1 MPELL
6 ALAWLMPVL
15 MSERECSKAK
25 RKNNADKS
33 GTQSGSD
40 DDGVSSAR
48 AKDEDEKHHFLSH
61 KIAKRFFWHALQ
73 VACAPKMVHAP
84 KTVTPKGDQST
95 SKRAYTDVRDAH
107 NSGLT
112 YVTRSDTK

>member
-15 MSERECSKAK
+15 LSERECSKAK
-25 RKNNADKS
+25 RENNADKS

-61 KIAKRFFWHALQ
+61 KIARGFL
-73 VACAPKMVHAP
+73 ACIA
-84 KTVTPKGDQST
+84 
-95 SKRAYTDVRDAH
+95 
-107 NSGLT
+107 SGM
-112 YVTRSDTK
+112 RTKNGLCTQDS

>member
-15 MSERECSKAK
+15 LSERECSKAK
-25 RKNNADKS
+25 RKNNADES

-61 KIAKRFFWHALQ
+61 NCKAVFWHALQ
-73 VACAPKMVHAP
+73 VACAPKMVYAP

-112 YVTRSDTK
+112 YDEE

>member
-15 MSERECSKAK
+15 LSERECSKAK
-25 RKNNADKS
+25 RENNADKS

-61 KIAKRFFWHALQ
+61 KIAKRLFGMHCKWHAHQKWSMHPRQL
-73 VACAPKMVHAP
+73 

-95 SKRAYTDVRDAH
+95 SRRAYTDVRDAH

-112 YVTRSDTK
+112 YDEE